1 MLALQYT
8 KVYYHFEKGGWGGW
22 VGMYVKKILRMK
34 NKKEGVVK
42 TPFNAKDSVTKM
54 SGPAL

>member
-1 MLALQYT
+1 
-8 KVYYHFEKGGWGGW
+8 
-22 VGMYVKKILRMK
+22 MYVKKILRMK